1 MHKLGANFIVDGLIN
16 SIRNTISGDS
26 FETEVHRLLTS
37 DLKNVTKKKG
47 WQFSWRTE
55 FNDLAKETYKLTIR
69 DNPDIVQGLLS
80 VSYEYDHVFMHLL
93 ESAPFNLSR
102 NKLYEGVPGN
112 LVAFACKLSFQ
123 RGYQGFVAFIS
134 KTRLIKHYEQT
145 LGAIHIGNHRM
156 VIPMES
162 AKVLVEQY
170 FKL

>member
-1 MHKLGANFIVDGLIN
+1 MHKLGANFIVDGLTN

-26 FETEVHRLLTS
+26 FETEVHRLVAN

-80 VSYEYDHVFMHLL
+80 VSYEDDHVFMHLL

-102 NKLYEGVPGN
+102 SKLYEGVPGN

-123 RGYQGFVAFIS
+123 RGYQGFIAFIS
-134 KTRLIKHYEQT
+134 KTRLIKHYETT

-156 VIPMES
+156 VIPTES
-162 AKVLVEQY
+162 AKILVEQY
-170 FKL
+170 YKL